1 MPDPSASSR
10 AISFRPI
17 TPDDL
22 PFLLRVYGSTREEE
36 MAMVVDW
43 TPEQKEAFVRSQ
55 FEAQHGWYQVHYQG
69 ARFDV
74 ILVDGVPA
82 GRLYVHRRES
92 EIRLVDIT
100 LLPGFRGG
108 GTGSALLRELLAE
121 GEAAGKRVTIHVE
134 VFNPAMRLYERLG
147 FLPIEERG
155 PYRLMEWKPSRPD
168 EGQLKTAS

>member
-1 MPDPSASSR
+1 MPAS
-10 AISFRPI
+10 ITFRPI

-43 TPEQKEAFVRSQ
+43 TAEQKEAFVRSQ
-55 FEAQHGWYQVHYQG
+55 FEAQHGWYQDHYQG

-74 ILVDGVPA
+74 VLVDGAPA

-100 LLPGFRGG
+100 LLPEFRGG
-108 GTGSALLRELLAE
+108 GTGSALLRDLLAE

-147 FLPIEERG
+147 FLPVEERG
-155 PYRLMEWKPSRPD
+155 PYRLMEWKPSAPAAQD
-168 EGQLKTAS
+168 LA

>member
-1 MPDPSASSR
+1 MPHPS
-10 AISFRPI
+10 ISFRPI

-55 FEAQHGWYQVHYQG
+55 FEAQHGWYQDHYQG

-100 LLPGFRGG
+100 LLPEFRGG
-108 GTGSALLRELLAE
+108 GTGSALLRDLLTE
-121 GEAAGKRVTIHVE
+121 GEADGKRVTIHVE

-147 FLPIEERG
+147 FLPVEERG
-155 PYRLMEWKPSRPD
+155 PYRLMEWKPPGSP
-168 EGQLKTAS
+168 S

>member
-1 MPDPSASSR
+1 MSDPPATSR
-10 AISFRPI
+10 QIGFRPI

-22 PFLLRVYGSTREEE
+22 PFLLRVYASTREEE

-43 TPEQKEAFVRSQ
+43 SPEQKEAFVRSQ
-55 FEAQHGWYQVHYQG
+55 FEAQHGWYQDHYQG
-69 ARFDV
+69 ATFDV

-100 LLPGFRGG
+100 LLPAFRGG
-108 GTGSALLRELLAE
+108 GTGSALVRDLLAE
-121 GEAAGKRVTIHVE
+121 GEAARKRVTIHVE

-155 PYRLMEWKPSRPD
+155 PYRLMEWKPSLPD
-168 EGQLKTAS
+168 SP

>member
-1 MPDPSASSR
+1 MR
-10 AISFRPI
+10 ITFRPI

-55 FEAQHGWYQVHYQG
+55 FEAQHGWYQDHYQG

-100 LLPGFRGG
+100 LLHAFRGG
-108 GTGSALLRELLAE
+108 GTGSALLRDLLAE

-155 PYRLMEWKPSRPD
+155 PYRLMEWKPSGPP
-168 EGQLKTAS
+168 

>member
-1 MPDPSASSR
+1 MPDPR
-10 AISFRPI
+10 IISRPI
-17 TPDDL
+17 TPDDM

-43 TPEQKEAFVRSQ
+43 TPEQKAAFVRSQ
-55 FEAQHGWYQVHYQG
+55 FEAQHNWYQDHYQG

-100 LLPGFRGG
+100 LLPDFRGG
-108 GTGSALLRELLAE
+108 GTGSALLRDLLAE

-147 FLPIEERG
+147 FLPVEERG
-155 PYRLMEWKPSRPD
+155 PYRLMEWRPP
-168 EGQLKTAS
+168 GLAPAGGGPV

>member
-1 MPDPSASSR
+1 MLT
-10 AISFRPI
+10 FRPI

-43 TPEQKEAFVRSQ
+43 TPEQKAAFVRSQ
-55 FEAQHGWYQVHYQG
+55 FEAQHGWYQDHYQG

-100 LLPGFRGG
+100 LLPEFRGG
-108 GTGSALLRELLAE
+108 GTGSALLRDLLAE

-147 FLPIEERG
+147 FLPVEERG
-155 PYRLMEWKPSRPD
+155 PYRLMEWRPPGSGPEILPS
-168 EGQLKTAS
+168 

>member
-1 MPDPSASSR
+1 MPDPSISSR
-10 AISFRPI
+10 SISFRPI

-55 FEAQHGWYQVHYQG
+55 FEAQHGWYQDHYQG

-74 ILVDGVPA
+74 VLVDGVPA

-100 LLPGFRGG
+100 LLPEFRGG
-108 GTGSALLRELLAE
+108 GTGSALLRDLLAE

-147 FLPIEERG
+147 FLPVEERG
-155 PYRLMEWKPSRPD
+155 PYRLMEWKPP
-168 EGQLKTAS
+168 AS